1 MQIGEW
7 EYQKDTE
14 AKRVNREF
22 SEKLRAL
29 VAEYYMPRLCEHGDW
44 KECEQGCE
52 QGCEHADTRV
62 DEDYLVGGVVA
73 CAYYGSLDPDKD
85 GDMRWIAPEGQSVA
99 VTHYLLTKAA
109 KDIA

>member
-1 MQIGEW
+1 MQVNEW
-7 EYQKDTE
+7 EYQNDTE

-29 VAEYYMPRLCEHGDW
+29 VTEYYMPRLCEHGAWGKCD
-44 KECEQGCE
+44 QGCV
-52 QGCEHADTRV
+52 HAETRV

-99 VTHYLLTKAA
+99 VTHYLLSKAA
-109 KDIA
+109 KDVA

>member
-1 MQIGEW
+1 MQVGEW

-29 VAEYYMPRLCEHGDW
+29 VAEYYMPRVCEHGDW
-44 KECEQGCE
+44 GECD
-52 QGCEHADTRV
+52 QGCEHADSRV

-85 GDMRWIAPEGQSVA
+85 GGMRWIAPEGQSVA

-109 KDIA
+109 GDVA